1 MKACSRNKRTASDGS
16 LRAMEAEPRANGY
29 IAQELAS
36 MIGWVSYDNLPKGQ
50 LFLAGSGWQ
59 LGFSGKQS
67 NDVQSA
73 RERHN
78 ETWAGPRSSR
88 EGDQVGLEQPGRRI
102 LHQGQERT
110 GPP

>member
-1 MKACSRNKRTASDGS
+1 
-16 LRAMEAEPRANGY
+16 
-29 IAQELAS
+29 

-67 NDVQSA
+67 NDAQSA

-78 ETWAGPRSSR
+78 ETWAGPRCSR
-88 EGDQVGLEQPGRRI
+88 EGNQVGLEQPGLRI
-102 LHQGQERT
+102 LNQGQERT
-110 GPP
+110 GPPRGQGTCFRGIHCTGGDNSGEQTGTGASSTHAEPW